1 MTKNEAIIKASSH
14 YLIKDLP
21 ENFNEMEEN
30 EIFAFIKS
38 NVWQPFED
46 LDETSIAHCIEELAN
61 DILEVYDKGV
71 KDGQML
77 QKTLDSSL

>member
-1 MTKNEAIIKASSH
+1 MTRSESIIKASSH

-21 ENFNEMEEN
+21 ENFDEMEED

-38 NVWQPFED
+38 NVWQPFESF
-46 LDETSIAHCIEELAN
+46 DENFIADCIEDLAI
-61 DILEVYDKGV
+61 DIQKTYDKGV

>member
-1 MTKNEAIIKASSH
+1 MTKNESIIKASSH

-21 ENFNEMEEN
+21 ENFDEMEED

-38 NVWQPFED
+38 NAWQPFEN
-46 LDETSIAHCIEELAN
+46 LDEASIAGCIEDLAV
-61 DILEVYDKGV
+61 DIQKAYDKGV